1 MNRKIASQHNAAP
14 PDSAPVVIRCGDR
27 IVKGRL
33 EFPCWSAEEGNLPGT
48 PGETCDV
55 FRIRR
60 LDANVVEEIPASDIN
75 AVFFVND
82 FHGDPK
88 RNTVRF
94 HAHEHA
100 LPGVWIQVKF
110 PTGEVIEGIVENSI
124 RFLLDPGFFLRPTDP
139 GDNNKLVYV
148 MKSALVD
155 HHVLGVT
162 KL

>member
-1 MNRKIASQHNAAP
+1 VNRKAASPNTAVLH
-14 PDSAPVVIRCGDR
+14 DSAPVVIRCGDR

-33 EFPCWSAEEGNLPGT
+33 ESPCWNAEEDTLLSAPR
-48 PGETCDV
+48 ESCDV

-60 LDANVVEEIPASDIN
+60 LDADVVEEILASEVS

-82 FHGDPK
+82 FHGDPS

-94 HAHEHA
+94 HAHEPV
-100 LPGVWIQVKF
+100 LPGIWIQVQF
-110 PTGEVIEGIVENSI
+110 PTGEVIEGVVENSI
-124 RFLLDPGFFLRPTDP
+124 RFLMDPGFFLRPTDP
-139 GDNNKLVYV
+139 GGNNKLIYV

-155 HHVLGVT
+155 HHVLGLT